1 MNSKRHLWMT
11 CVVATA
17 LWLTHASATYAAPLI
32 VNGGF
37 ESGFSGW
44 TVANSTGSDGTF
56 FLQSGTM
63 SPTSGFPVPAPP
75 GGTTAAMTDSLG
87 PGGHVLYQ
95 DFVAL
100 AQSGILNFDL
110 FVGNRA
116 DRFAAPA
123 TLDWTTPAL
132 NQQARI
138 DILRAGTDPFSV
150 APADVLLTLY
160 QTQPGGPLVFG
171 YTSFTF
177 DVSALLA
184 ANAGQML
191 RLRFTEIDNI
201 ANFQLG
207 VDNVSLQE
215 AVVPEPASLL
225 LCGTGLVAL
234 ALRRRRAGSTREGG
248 AR

>member
-1 MNSKRHLWMT
+1 MT
-11 CVVATA
+11 CVLATA
-17 LWLTHASATYAAPLI
+17 LWLTYASATGAAPLI

-44 TVANSTGSDGTF
+44 TVANSTGSDGSF
-56 FLQSGTM
+56 LLQSGTT
-63 SPTSGFPVPAPP
+63 SPTSGFAVPAPP
-75 GGTTAAMTDSLG
+75 GGIRAAMSDALG

-100 AQSGILNFDL
+100 AQNSILSFDL

-132 NQQARI
+132 NQQARV

-150 APADVLLTLY
+150 APADVLMSLF
-160 QTQPGGPLVFG
+160 QTVPGGPLVFG
-171 YTSFTF
+171 YTNFSF

-184 ANAGQML
+184 ANAGQTL
-191 RLRFTEIDNI
+191 RLRFAEVDNVST
-201 ANFQLG
+201 FQLG
-207 VDNVSLQE
+207 VDNVSLDE
-215 AVVPEPASLL
+215 AAAVVPEPASLL
-225 LCGTGLVAL
+225 LCGSGIVAL
-234 ALRRRRAGSTREGG
+234 MVRRRARREAREGG
-248 AR
+248 DQ